1 MKLIKVLLLLP
12 LFLIN
17 FTLADAK
24 YIKEEVNK
32 EKVISLNNNTSSLKK
47 IVLFEADS
55 TIGKQIATTLL
66 GKKNLELHFTFLSE
80 KNAKSFSSYTKRKFS
95 KRKNIKFSS
104 YLYNPSYQNN
114 SFPKSFLSDAIVI
127 LPISDNSFFV
137 NPQEYTGHTKN
148 FLLFGFVAGAL
159 IANSEANKHNQ
170 DLNVKRHN
178 MKNANWDIQKSLLDK
193 FRDAKH
199 IILISSCTKN
209 NEWFQ
214 QDAITRQVNSQSYFE
229 GLKIPYTIIST
240 PILIKNRKH
249 LDLKDLVL
257 RVNDL
262 NILKNISDKPAK
274 TLIHKLKLGI
284 LDLDYFTQECLNN
297 LEIVKNKSFEV
308 VKRKDL
314 GLPPLNENNLQ
325 GLISELKK

>member
-1 MKLIKVLLLLP
+1 MKLIKILLLLP
-12 LFLIN
+12 LFVIN
-17 FTLADAK
+17 FALADAK

-32 EKVISLNNNTSSLKK
+32 EKLISLNNNTSSLKK

-55 TIGKQIATTLL
+55 KTGKQIATTLL

-80 KNAKSFSSYTKRKFS
+80 KNAKSFSRYIERKFS

-104 YLYNPSYQNN
+104 YLYNPSYKN
-114 SFPKSFLSDAIVI
+114 SSFTKSFLSDSIVI
-127 LPISDNSFFV
+127 LPISDNDFFV
-137 NPQEYTGHTKN
+137 NPVEYSGHGKN
-148 FLLFGFVAGAL
+148 FLLFGFLGGAL
-159 IANSEANKHNQ
+159 ISNIEAKKHAKN
-170 DLNVKRHN
+170 LSAIRHN
-178 MKNANWDIQKSLLDK
+178 MKNTNWDIQKSLLDK
-193 FRDAKH
+193 FKDAKH

-214 QDAITRQVNSQSYFE
+214 QDAIMRQVNSQSYFE
-229 GLKIPYTIIST
+229 SLKIPYTIIRT

-249 LDLKDLVL
+249 LNLKNLVL

-262 NILKNISDKPAK
+262 TILKNISDKSAK
-274 TLIHKLKLGI
+274 TLTHKLKLGI
-284 LDLDYFTQECLNN
+284 LDLDYFIQECLNN
-297 LEIVKNKSFEV
+297 LEIVKNKSFDL

-314 GLPPLNENNLQ
+314 GLPSLNENNLQ